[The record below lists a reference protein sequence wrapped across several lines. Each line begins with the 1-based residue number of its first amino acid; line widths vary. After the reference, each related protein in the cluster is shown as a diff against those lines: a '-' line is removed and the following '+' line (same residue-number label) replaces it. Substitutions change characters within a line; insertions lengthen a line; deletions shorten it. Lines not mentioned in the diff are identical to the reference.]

1 MPAISG
7 ARALVRV
14 GSAVTAT
21 AGWVAASTTPL
32 RSTTWPRDGSRGS
45 LVVSWSAVSA
55 AYADESK
62 PCSCNSR
69 PAHNDKEIASTRRIA
84 CNRLGPLAS
93 GMRKAR
99 LRFDGRRINA
109 PRGTDLGRPP
119 APAGG
124 GPCRGPL
131 ISGGSLIVRI
141 RLGLLSLLG
150 RLYFGSRSLL
160 RLRGSPLCGQLGGR
174 TKLINLHL
182 KGRLIV
188 GERCGLPV
196 EGTELERL
204 VLQCGVEHQQSRHAE
219 SEEGDQHKNEG
230 KASEPV
236 RQARYRPEP
245 SSLGRIHICSAG
257 SQRCPQRT
265 HPAAPRRSG
274 SAIRTAARN
283 RADAARGL
291 TATSAAEGRAA
302 PLISSFSCGRSS
314 TGTTGRSRGA

>member
-99 LRFDGRRINA
+99 LRFDGRRITA
-109 PRGTDLGRPP
+109 PRGTDLGRTP

-141 RLGLLSLLG
+141 RLGL
-150 RLYFGSRSLL
+150 RSLL
-160 RLRGSPLCGQLGGR
+160 RRRGSPLCGQLGGR
-174 TKLINLHL
+174 AHDQVWRLDPADLLGLAHHL
-182 KGRLIV
+182 PARYHE
-188 GERCGLPV
+188 ER
-196 EGTELERL
+196 RA
-204 VLQCGVEHQQSRHAE
+204 GVRPHAE
-219 SEEGDQHKNEG
+219 
-230 KASEPV
+230 
-236 RQARYRPEP
+236 R
-245 SSLGRIHICSAG
+245 
-257 SQRCPQRT
+257 
-265 HPAAPRRSG
+265 
-274 SAIRTAARN
+274 
-283 RADAARGL
+283 
-291 TATSAAEGRAA
+291 
-302 PLISSFSCGRSS
+302 
-314 TGTTGRSRGA
+314 

>member
-99 LRFDGRRINA
+99 LRLDRRRITA
-109 PRGTDLGRPP
+109 PRGTDLGRTP

-124 GPCRGPL
+124 GPCRGPP

-141 RLGLLSLLG
+141 RLCFLTLLCRLG
-150 RLYFGSRSLL
+150 FGS
-160 RLRGSPLCGQLGGR
+160 SPLCGQLGRRAHDQVRRLAPADLLG
-174 TKLINLHL
+174 LAHHL
-182 KGRLIV
+182 PARYHD
-188 GERCGLPV
+188 ER
-196 EGTELERL
+196 RA
-204 VLQCGVEHQQSRHAE
+204 GVRPHAE
-219 SEEGDQHKNEG
+219 
-230 KASEPV
+230 
-236 RQARYRPEP
+236 R
-245 SSLGRIHICSAG
+245 
-257 SQRCPQRT
+257 
-265 HPAAPRRSG
+265 
-274 SAIRTAARN
+274 
-283 RADAARGL
+283 
-291 TATSAAEGRAA
+291 
-302 PLISSFSCGRSS
+302 
-314 TGTTGRSRGA
+314 

>member
-99 LRFDGRRINA
+99 LRFDGRRITA
-109 PRGTDLGRPP
+109 PRGTDLGRTP

-124 GPCRGPL
+124 GPCRGPP
-131 ISGGSLIVRI
+131 ISGSSPIA
-141 RLGLLSLLG
+141 RLRLLTLLG
-150 RLYFGSRSLL
+150 RLGFGSRSLL
-160 RLRGSPLCGQLGGR
+160 RLCGSPLCGQLGGR
-174 TKLINLHL
+174 AHDQVRYLAPADLLGLAHHL
-182 KGRLIV
+182 SARYHE
-188 GERCGLPV
+188 ER
-196 EGTELERL
+196 RA
-204 VLQCGVEHQQSRHAE
+204 GVRPHAE
-219 SEEGDQHKNEG
+219 
-230 KASEPV
+230 
-236 RQARYRPEP
+236 R
-245 SSLGRIHICSAG
+245 
-257 SQRCPQRT
+257 
-265 HPAAPRRSG
+265 
-274 SAIRTAARN
+274 
-283 RADAARGL
+283 
-291 TATSAAEGRAA
+291 
-302 PLISSFSCGRSS
+302 
-314 TGTTGRSRGA
+314 